1 VSNPGRNNKSTPSH
15 ENSQYP
21 ASGTTNGNSAGA
33 NDEIYGFHP
42 GGVNALFGDGSVRF
56 IKESLNILTQRSLI
70 TPGGGE
76 VVSADSY

>member
-1 VSNPGRNNKSTPSH
+1 MATPSH
-15 ENSQYP
+15 EDTQYP
-21 ASGTTNGNSAGA
+21 TSGTTTGNSAGA

-56 IKESLNILTQRSLI
+56 LEESLNILTQRSLI

-76 VVSADSY
+76 VVSADAY

>member
-1 VSNPGRNNKSTPSH
+1 MINNKATPSH
-15 ENSQYP
+15 EDTQYP
-21 ASGTTNGNSAGA
+21 TSGNDRGQQRAGA

-56 IKESLNILTQRSLI
+56 LKESVNILTQRSLI

-76 VVSADSY
+76 VVSADAY